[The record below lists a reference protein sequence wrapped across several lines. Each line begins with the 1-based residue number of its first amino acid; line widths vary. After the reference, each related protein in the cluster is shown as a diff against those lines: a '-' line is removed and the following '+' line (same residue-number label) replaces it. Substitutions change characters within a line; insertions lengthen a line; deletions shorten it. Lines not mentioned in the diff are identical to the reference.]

1 MAYVIDQPNCSC
13 CHRCKL
19 ECPVGAIHFKNSK
32 YYIEP
37 DICTSC
43 GHCSTICHN
52 GCISDPENP
61 KPAAA
66 PHGRIVKE
74 CDILVIGA
82 GGAGTVAAAK
92 AADMG
97 KKVILMEKNWEVGGS
112 AAFGH
117 MGRIAYSKWHEAAG
131 AEDPR
136 DKTYAR
142 FVKKLGDRTN
152 IKLFRNIIDANVDM
166 ANWLIDTGE
175 LEKGFE
181 LYDDPMRGGLGLKY
195 TYQYYLNDL
204 RTDPSIGPGD
214 SGWYITNA
222 LTEFFKSKGGELMVN
237 TRAEILLTDDSGAV
251 IGVLAND
258 PGGQV
263 EVHAKAVI
271 VAAGAFTRN
280 RDLMNKFQPLF
291 YQDEGCEPVHIYTC
305 ATCTGDGIVMCE
317 KIGAHIDYYN
327 KRAAMFGPM
336 HHPFSYC
343 MVALSRGASAIT
355 VDSTGEEIKQ
365 FGMTEIGALANVPG
379 HFGWSILDQQDID
392 ANVEENKNSPVVDSR
407 MAVSNWEKDLADEI
421 ADGTTVKADT
431 LEELADKLGFDK
443 AKFMSFIAQ
452 HNQDIKD
459 GKGNGMFGPP
469 PGGDNEDGPGGMP
482 GGPFGGDDDDEGMG
496 MPPGGMMMP
505 APRPLEKGPFYAV
518 KMKMFHENSIGGMTI
533 DENAAVLRPDG
544 SVIPGLYA
552 AGDNTRGFMV
562 PGEVGVQFI
571 EGVVSA
577 MTYAMNSGYLAS
589 CSAIDYVD

>member
-1 MAYVIDQPNCSC
+1 MAFVIDQPNCSA

-37 DICTSC
+37 DICIGC
-43 GHCSTICHN
+43 GHCATVCHN
-52 GCISDPENP
+52 AAISDPE
-61 KPAAA
+61 A
-66 PHGRIVKE
+66 PTVQPQRHAKLVKE
-74 CDILVIGA
+74 CDVLVIGA

-92 AADMG
+92 AADLG
-97 KKVILMEKNWEVGGS
+97 KKVILLEKNWEVGGS

-117 MGRIAYSKWHEAAG
+117 MGRLIYSKWHEAVG
-131 AEDPR
+131 AEDGR
-136 DKTYAR
+136 EKMYQR

-152 IKLFRNIIDANVDM
+152 VKLFRNIIDANVDM

-175 LEKGFE
+175 LEKGFALE
-181 LYDDPMRGGLGLKY
+181 NDPMRGGYGLKY
-195 TYQYYLNDL
+195 TYKYYLNDL

-222 LTEFFKSKGGELMVN
+222 LSDFFKAKGGELILN
-237 TRAEILLTDDSGAV
+237 ARAEMLLTDENGAV
-251 IGVLAND
+251 VGALASD
-258 PGGQV
+258 PGGQI
-263 EVHAKAVI
+263 EVHAQAVI

-305 ATCTGDGIVMCE
+305 ATCTGDGITMCE
-317 KIGAHIDYYN
+317 QIGAHIDYYN

-343 MVALSRGASAIT
+343 MVALSRGGSAIT

-365 FGMTEIGALANVPG
+365 FGMTEIGALAGVPG
-379 HFGWSILDQQDID
+379 HYGWSILDQQDID
-392 ANVEENKNSPVVDSR
+392 TNVAENKASPVVDSQ
-407 MAVSNWEKDLADEI
+407 MAVANWEKDLADEI

-431 LEELADKLGFDK
+431 MEELAEKLGFDK
-443 AKFMSFIAQ
+443 EKFLAFIAQ
-452 HNQDIKD
+452 HNQDVKD
-459 GKGNGMFGPP
+459 GKTGMFGPP
-469 PGGDNEDGPGGMP
+469 PGGDDEDGMGMMPP
-482 GGPFGGDDDDEGMG
+482 GGPGGDDDDEGMG
-496 MPPGGMMMP
+496 MPGGMMMP
-505 APRPLEKGPFYAV
+505 APRPLENGPFYAV

-533 DENAAVLRPDG
+533 DENTNVLRPDG

-571 EGVVSA
+571 EGLVSA
-577 MTYAMNSGYLAS
+577 MTYAMNSGYLAA
-589 CSAIDYVD
+589 CKAAEFVK